1 MGRRHARRFPMEVTM
16 IKKAVSLKDGS
27 QVVVRAMVPGD
38 AQRSFEF
45 FASLPEDDRRYL
57 RVDVTRWEMVDRRT
71 RELDSGRVIRLV
83 ADDGDIIVAD
93 GALELEGHGWGNNIA
108 ELRVMVAR
116 AYQRLG
122 LGTIVARELYF
133 LAAERKVDRI
143 VVRMMR
149 PQSGAHRIFRR
160 LGFTEEFLIPE
171 HVRDQDG
178 QWQDLIIMRCNLEDM
193 WREME
198 RLLEGSDIQWH
209 R

>member
-1 MGRRHARRFPMEVTM
+1 MGRGRARGFPSGVMMVE
-16 IKKAVSLKDGS
+16 KAVKVKDGS
-27 QVVVRAMVPGD
+27 HVVVRDMVPGD

-57 RVDVTRWEMVDRRT
+57 RVDVTRWDMVDRRT

-83 ADDGDIIVAD
+83 ADDGDAIVAD
-93 GALELEGHGWGNNIA
+93 GALELEGHGWGNNVA
-108 ELRVMVAR
+108 ELRVIVAR
-116 AYQRLG
+116 PYQRLG

-149 PQSGAHRIFRR
+149 PQSGAHRIFKR
-160 LGFTEEFLIPE
+160 LGFAEEYLIPE

-178 QWQDLIIMRCNLEDM
+178 NWQDLIIMRCNLEDM

-198 RLLEGSDIQWH
+198 GLLEGSDIQWH

>member
-1 MGRRHARRFPMEVTM
+1 MTRKT
-16 IKKAVSLKDGS
+16 VSLKDSS
-27 QVVVRAMVPGD
+27 QVVVRDMVPGD

-83 ADDGDIIVAD
+83 ADDGDMIVAD

-122 LGTIVARELYF
+122 LGTIVSRELYF

>member
-1 MGRRHARRFPMEVTM
+1 MGRSRARGFPSGVMMVE
-16 IKKAVSLKDGS
+16 KAVKVKDGS
-27 QVVVRAMVPGD
+27 HVVVRDMVPGD

-57 RVDVTRWEMVDRRT
+57 RVDVTRWDMVDRRT

-83 ADDGDIIVAD
+83 ADDGDAIVAD
-93 GALELEGHGWGNNIA
+93 GALELEGHGWGNNVA
-108 ELRVMVAR
+108 ELRVIVAR
-116 AYQRLG
+116 PYQRLG

-149 PQSGAHRIFRR
+149 PQSGAHRIFKR
-160 LGFTEEFLIPE
+160 LGFAEEYLIPE

-178 QWQDLIIMRCNLEDM
+178 NWQDLIIMRCNLEDM

-198 RLLEGSDIQWH
+198 GLLEGSDIQWH